1 MHLDVAGAPST
12 SELLELALAVITL
25 LAESLPVRTERFPVT
40 SSELEFWELVTTA
53 PPWPELP
60 SATSNSSILGIG
72 FCIGPNRDLGLP
84 FLPKVTLPI

>member
-53 PPWPELP
+53 PPWHEPLAI
-60 SATSNSSILGIG
+60 SVTSSIFGN
-72 FCIGPNRDLGLP
+72 FWHEPTSDLA
-84 FLPKVTLPI
+84 